1 MAISLSGSLE
11 ITGSIYATGGI
22 TGSFSGTATSASYA
36 ANATSAS
43 YALIA
48 TSASYAANSD
58 LLDGRDSL
66 TFANTGSNSFVGTQN
81 INGAVVITGSLTTT
95 GAITA
100 QTLNVQQVT
109 SSIVYSS
116 GSNIFGNSVS
126 NTQSMTGSV
135 GISGSL
141 AVVGAG
147 TFSGNVSLGGASA
160 TNPLSIR
167 TADGESYIRFL
178 NADGTTY
185 GDFERSITGAG
196 AIRFTGANFRF
207 TAGVEVVG
215 ALTGSSATFTGT
227 LIQQNITDG
236 TNLIG
241 LNTSNSV
248 RQFNLFSTTTYSSFG
263 TVTNNPILILTNDT
277 ERMRIS
283 SAGNVGIGTTSAL
296 QTLTL
301 AGTQMMYN
309 TGGDG
314 VTNVVLGS
322 ITSQVRNYGTGIATS
337 SFASIQ
343 FATDPTTW
351 YKGDIRFLTN
361 GSDGTST
368 SGTERM
374 RITSDGNVQI
384 GNDSNPLLEISNS
397 GSTDVL
403 SGIRWV
409 VGGSRINYGGIYSAT
424 SSENNNYISFY
435 TKNSA
440 SAPSER
446 MRINSAGDVI
456 VKGSVANISLLG
468 DGVQMHF
475 SRNATNYII
484 ANGGAGSTIRIISNT
499 NGVELS
505 NGATSWIAV
514 SDENVKVM
522 TEWKTFINP
531 LEKIISL
538 RAGTS
543 RYKTDSEDISRSFL
557 IAQDVQK
564 VLPEAVSVDDDGILG
579 LRYTEVIPLMIAA
592 IQEQQSQIEA
602 LKLLIK

>member
-81 INGAVVITGSLTTT
+81 INGAVAITGSLTTT

-196 AIRFTGANFRF
+196 AIRFTGTNFRF

-343 FATDPTTW
+343 FATDPATW